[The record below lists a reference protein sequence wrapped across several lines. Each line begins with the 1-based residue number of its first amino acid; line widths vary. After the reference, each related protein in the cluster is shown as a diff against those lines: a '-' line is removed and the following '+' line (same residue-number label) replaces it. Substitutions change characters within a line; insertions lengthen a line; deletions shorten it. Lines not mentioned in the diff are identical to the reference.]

1 MNVIGLVLTLVL
13 GLFIIIG
20 AFLMHIFENKER
32 FLVIS
37 LSMAFGVMV
46 SLIFLELLPES
57 FEIFNEKYSS
67 IISIAMIL
75 IFSII
80 GFLILKILDKFI
92 PDHEDDDEANL
103 IHVGIVSSI
112 AIILHNIIEGMAIY
126 NTFNTSINL
135 GILLSIGVGLHNIPL
150 GMVLSSTFY
159 KSLSNKKKSNV
170 IIFLISTSTFV
181 GGLIMCIFNNV
192 FKNEFIIGLLL
203 SITVGML
210 VYINIIEILP
220 KLIKS
225 KDKKMIIIFFSDGII
240 YCCYYLKYCGYD
252 NEWKY

>member
-103 IHVGIVSSI
+103 IHIGIVSSI

-225 KDKKMIIIFFSDGII
+225 KDKKMIITSIIVGILI
-240 YCCYYLKYCGYD
+240 LFVSVFL
-252 NEWKY
+252 E

>member
-13 GLFIIIG
+13 GFFIIIG

-37 LSMAFGVMV
+37 LSMAFGVMA

-92 PDHEDDDEANL
+92 PDHEDADEANL

-225 KDKKMIIIFFSDGII
+225 KDKKMIITSIIVGILI
-240 YCCYYLKYCGYD
+240 LFVSVFL
-252 NEWKY
+252 E

>member
-13 GLFIIIG
+13 GFFIIIG

-37 LSMAFGVMV
+37 LSMAFGVMA

-225 KDKKMIIIFFSDGII
+225 KDKKMIITSIIVGILI
-240 YCCYYLKYCGYD
+240 LFVSVFL
-252 NEWKY
+252 EQ

>member
-1 MNVIGLVLTLVL
+1 VNVIGLVLTLVL

-75 IFSII
+75 IFYII

-225 KDKKMIIIFFSDGII
+225 KDKKMIITSIIVGILI
-240 YCCYYLKYCGYD
+240 LFVSVFL
-252 NEWKY
+252 E

>member
-13 GLFIIIG
+13 GFFIIIG

-37 LSMAFGVMV
+37 LSMAFGVMA

-75 IFSII
+75 FFSII

-112 AIILHNIIEGMAIY
+112 AIILHNVIEGMAIY

-181 GGLIMCIFNNV
+181 GGLIMCVFNNV

-225 KDKKMIIIFFSDGII
+225 KDKKMIITSIIVGILI
-240 YCCYYLKYCGYD
+240 LFVSVFL
-252 NEWKY
+252 E

>member
-13 GLFIIIG
+13 GFFIIIG

-37 LSMAFGVMV
+37 LSMAFGVMA

-75 IFSII
+75 FFSII

-225 KDKKMIIIFFSDGII
+225 KDKKMIITSIIVGILI
-240 YCCYYLKYCGYD
+240 LFVSVFL
-252 NEWKY
+252 E

>member
-13 GLFIIIG
+13 GFFIIIG

-37 LSMAFGVMV
+37 LSMAFGVMA

-92 PDHEDDDEANL
+92 PDHEEDDEANL

-225 KDKKMIIIFFSDGII
+225 KDKKMIITSIIVGILI
-240 YCCYYLKYCGYD
+240 LFVSVFL
-252 NEWKY
+252 E

>member
-13 GLFIIIG
+13 GFFIIIG

-37 LSMAFGVMV
+37 LSMAFGVMA

-150 GMVLSSTFY
+150 GMVLSSIFY

-225 KDKKMIIIFFSDGII
+225 KDKKMIITSIIVGILI
-240 YCCYYLKYCGYD
+240 LFVSVFL
-252 NEWKY
+252 E

>member
-13 GLFIIIG
+13 GFFIIIG

-37 LSMAFGVMV
+37 LSMAFGVMA

-92 PDHEDDDEANL
+92 PDHEDDDEANS

-225 KDKKMIIIFFSDGII
+225 KDKKMIITSIIVGILI
-240 YCCYYLKYCGYD
+240 LFVSVFL
-252 NEWKY
+252 E

>member
-13 GLFIIIG
+13 GFFIIIG

-37 LSMAFGVMV
+37 LSMAFGVMA

-181 GGLIMCIFNNV
+181 GGLIMCVFNNV

-225 KDKKMIIIFFSDGII
+225 KDKKMIITSIIVGILI
-240 YCCYYLKYCGYD
+240 LFVSVFL
-252 NEWKY
+252 E

>member
-13 GLFIIIG
+13 GFFIIIG

-37 LSMAFGVMV
+37 LSMAFGVMA

-67 IISIAMIL
+67 IISIVMIL

-225 KDKKMIIIFFSDGII
+225 KDKKMIVTSIIVGILI
-240 YCCYYLKYCGYD
+240 LFVSVFL
-252 NEWKY
+252 E

>member
-13 GLFIIIG
+13 GFFIIIG

-135 GILLSIGVGLHNIPL
+135 GIVLSIGVGLHNIPL

-225 KDKKMIIIFFSDGII
+225 KDKKMIITSIIVGILI
-240 YCCYYLKYCGYD
+240 LFVSVFL
-252 NEWKY
+252 E

>member
-1 MNVIGLVLTLVL
+1 VNVIGLVLTLVL
-13 GLFIIIG
+13 GFFIIIG

-37 LSMAFGVMV
+37 LSMAFGVMA

-225 KDKKMIIIFFSDGII
+225 KDKKMIITSIIVGILI
-240 YCCYYLKYCGYD
+240 LFVSVFL
-252 NEWKY
+252 E

>member
-20 AFLMHIFENKER
+20 AFLMHIFENKEK

-37 LSMAFGVMV
+37 LSMAFGVMA

-225 KDKKMIIIFFSDGII
+225 KDKKMIITSIIVGILI
-240 YCCYYLKYCGYD
+240 LFVSVFL
-252 NEWKY
+252 E

>member
-13 GLFIIIG
+13 GFFIIIG

-37 LSMAFGVMV
+37 LSMAFGVMA

-225 KDKKMIIIFFSDGII
+225 KDKKMIVTSIIVGILI
-240 YCCYYLKYCGYD
+240 LFVSVFL
-252 NEWKY
+252 E

>member
-13 GLFIIIG
+13 GFFIIIG
-20 AFLMHIFENKER
+20 AFLMHIFENKEK

-37 LSMAFGVMV
+37 LSMAFGVMA

-225 KDKKMIIIFFSDGII
+225 KDKKMIITSIIVGILI
-240 YCCYYLKYCGYD
+240 LFVSVFL
-252 NEWKY
+252 E

>member
-80 GFLILKILDKFI
+80 GFLILKIF
-92 PDHEDDDEANL
+92 
-103 IHVGIVSSI
+103 
-112 AIILHNIIEGMAIY
+112 
-126 NTFNTSINL
+126 
-135 GILLSIGVGLHNIPL
+135 
-150 GMVLSSTFY
+150 LSSVWN
-159 KSLSNKKKSNV
+159 L
-170 IIFLISTSTFV
+170 
-181 GGLIMCIFNNV
+181 
-192 FKNEFIIGLLL
+192 
-203 SITVGML
+203 
-210 VYINIIEILP
+210 
-220 KLIKS
+220 
-225 KDKKMIIIFFSDGII
+225 FF
-240 YCCYYLKYCGYD
+240 C
-252 NEWKY
+252 E

>member
-13 GLFIIIG
+13 GFFIIIG
-20 AFLMHIFENKER
+20 AFLMHIFENKEK

-67 IISIAMIL
+67 IISIVMIL

-225 KDKKMIIIFFSDGII
+225 KDKKMIITSIIVGILI
-240 YCCYYLKYCGYD
+240 LFVSVFL
-252 NEWKY
+252 E

>member
-13 GLFIIIG
+13 GFFIIIG

-92 PDHEDDDEANL
+92 PDHEEDDEANL

-225 KDKKMIIIFFSDGII
+225 KDKKMIITSIIVGILI
-240 YCCYYLKYCGYD
+240 LFVSVFL
-252 NEWKY
+252 E

>member
-13 GLFIIIG
+13 VFFIIIG

-37 LSMAFGVMV
+37 LSMAFGVMA

-225 KDKKMIIIFFSDGII
+225 KDKKMIITSIIVGILI
-240 YCCYYLKYCGYD
+240 LFVSVFL
-252 NEWKY
+252 E

>member
-1 MNVIGLVLTLVL
+1 
-13 GLFIIIG
+13 
-20 AFLMHIFENKER
+20 
-32 FLVIS
+32 
-37 LSMAFGVMV
+37 V

-75 IFSII
+75 IFYII

-225 KDKKMIIIFFSDGII
+225 KDKKMIITSIIVGILI
-240 YCCYYLKYCGYD
+240 LFVSVFL
-252 NEWKY
+252 E

>member
-13 GLFIIIG
+13 GFFIIIG

-37 LSMAFGVMV
+37 LSMAFGVMA

-225 KDKKMIIIFFSDGII
+225 KDKKMIITSIIVGILI
-240 YCCYYLKYCGYD
+240 LFVSAFL
-252 NEWKY
+252 E

>member
-13 GLFIIIG
+13 GFFIIIG

-37 LSMAFGVMV
+37 LSMAFGVMA

-135 GILLSIGVGLHNIPL
+135 GIVLSIGVGLHNIPL

-225 KDKKMIIIFFSDGII
+225 KDKKMIITSIIVGILI
-240 YCCYYLKYCGYD
+240 LFVSVFL
-252 NEWKY
+252 E

>member
-13 GLFIIIG
+13 GFFIIIG

-37 LSMAFGVMV
+37 LSMAFGVMA

-75 IFSII
+75 FFSII

-112 AIILHNIIEGMAIY
+112 AIILHNVIEGMAIY

-225 KDKKMIIIFFSDGII
+225 KDKKMIITSIIVGILI
-240 YCCYYLKYCGYD
+240 LFVSVFL
-252 NEWKY
+252 E

>member
-13 GLFIIIG
+13 GFFIIIG

-135 GILLSIGVGLHNIPL
+135 GIFLSIGVGLHNIPL

-225 KDKKMIIIFFSDGII
+225 KDKKMIITSIIVGILI
-240 YCCYYLKYCGYD
+240 LFVSVFL
-252 NEWKY
+252 E

>member
-13 GLFIIIG
+13 GFFIIIG
-20 AFLMHIFENKER
+20 AFLMHIFENKEK

-112 AIILHNIIEGMAIY
+112 AIILHNVIEGMAIY

-225 KDKKMIIIFFSDGII
+225 KDKKMIITSIIVGILI
-240 YCCYYLKYCGYD
+240 LFVSVFL
-252 NEWKY
+252 E

>member
-13 GLFIIIG
+13 GFFIIIG

-37 LSMAFGVMV
+37 LSMAFGVMA

-112 AIILHNIIEGMAIY
+112 AIILHNVIEGMAIY

-225 KDKKMIIIFFSDGII
+225 KDKKMIITSIIVGILI
-240 YCCYYLKYCGYD
+240 LFVSVFL
-252 NEWKY
+252 E

>member
-13 GLFIIIG
+13 GFFIIIG

-135 GILLSIGVGLHNIPL
+135 VILLSIGVGLHNIPL

-225 KDKKMIIIFFSDGII
+225 KDKKMIITSIIVGILI
-240 YCCYYLKYCGYD
+240 LFVSVFL
-252 NEWKY
+252 EQ

>member
-13 GLFIIIG
+13 GFFIIIG

-37 LSMAFGVMV
+37 LSMAFGVMA

-57 FEIFNEKYSS
+57 FEIFNEKYSI

-225 KDKKMIIIFFSDGII
+225 KDKKMIITSIIVGILI
-240 YCCYYLKYCGYD
+240 LFVSVFL
-252 NEWKY
+252 E

>member
-13 GLFIIIG
+13 GFFIIIG

-37 LSMAFGVMV
+37 LSMAFGVMA

-135 GILLSIGVGLHNIPL
+135 GILLSIGVSLHNIPL

-225 KDKKMIIIFFSDGII
+225 KDKKMIITSIIVGILI
-240 YCCYYLKYCGYD
+240 LFVSVFL
-252 NEWKY
+252 E

>member
-13 GLFIIIG
+13 GFFIIIG

-37 LSMAFGVMV
+37 LSMAFGVMA

-203 SITVGML
+203 SITVGM
-210 VYINIIEILP
+210 
-220 KLIKS
+220 
-225 KDKKMIIIFFSDGII
+225 
-240 YCCYYLKYCGYD
+240 
-252 NEWKY
+252 

>member
-13 GLFIIIG
+13 GFFIIIG

-37 LSMAFGVMV
+37 LSMAFGVMA

-57 FEIFNEKYSS
+57 FEIFNEKYSN

-225 KDKKMIIIFFSDGII
+225 KDKKMIITSIIVGILI
-240 YCCYYLKYCGYD
+240 LFVSVFL
-252 NEWKY
+252 E

>member
-13 GLFIIIG
+13 GFFIIIG

-37 LSMAFGVMV
+37 LSMAFGVMA

-192 FKNEFIIGLLL
+192 FKNEK
-203 SITVGML
+203 
-210 VYINIIEILP
+210 ILFGF
-220 KLIKS
+220 L
-225 KDKKMIIIFFSDGII
+225 F
-240 YCCYYLKYCGYD
+240 
-252 NEWKY
+252 

>member
-13 GLFIIIG
+13 GFFIIIG

-37 LSMAFGVMV
+37 LSMAFGVMA

-220 KLIKS
+220 KLIES
-225 KDKKMIIIFFSDGII
+225 KDKKMIITSIIVGILI
-240 YCCYYLKYCGYD
+240 LFVSVFL
-252 NEWKY
+252 E

>member
-13 GLFIIIG
+13 GFFIIIG

-37 LSMAFGVMV
+37 LSMAFGVMA

-67 IISIAMIL
+67 IISIVMIL

-225 KDKKMIIIFFSDGII
+225 KDKKMIITSIIVGILI
-240 YCCYYLKYCGYD
+240 LFVSVFL
-252 NEWKY
+252 E

>member
-37 LSMAFGVMV
+37 LSMAFGVMA

-225 KDKKMIIIFFSDGII
+225 KDKKMIITSIIVGILI
-240 YCCYYLKYCGYD
+240 LFVSVFL
-252 NEWKY
+252 E

>member
-1 MNVIGLVLTLVL
+1 VNVIGLVLTLVL

-225 KDKKMIIIFFSDGII
+225 KDKKMIITSIIVGILI
-240 YCCYYLKYCGYD
+240 LFVSVFL
-252 NEWKY
+252 E

>member
-13 GLFIIIG
+13 GFFIIIG

-37 LSMAFGVMV
+37 LSMSFGVMA

-225 KDKKMIIIFFSDGII
+225 KDKKMIITSIIVGILI
-240 YCCYYLKYCGYD
+240 LFVSVFL
-252 NEWKY
+252 E

>member
-20 AFLMHIFENKER
+20 AFLMHIFENKEK

-37 LSMAFGVMV
+37 LSMAFGVMA

-67 IISIAMIL
+67 IISIVMIL

-225 KDKKMIIIFFSDGII
+225 KDKKMIITSIIVGILI
-240 YCCYYLKYCGYD
+240 LFVSVFL
-252 NEWKY
+252 E